1 MQEGDAELIFYDRPD
16 CKGPKLSDFEKCYLP
31 FEQVDGMNKV
41 LTKAFG
47 VRTEVVKNR
56 QLFMVGQTR
65 VHVDKVENLGDFVE
79 LEVVLNNEQSIEDG
93 QEIANDIMKKLG
105 IEEENLLATA
115 YADLLKK

>member
-1 MQEGDAELIFYDRPD
+1 
-16 CKGPKLSDFEKCYLP
+16 
-31 FEQVDGMNKV
+31 MNKV